1 MAPEAALCLG
11 RVYNKEPCPEYPSIL
26 SFNKGEELKEKNT
39 ERFKSL
45 SIKRETLKQKYRHF
59 LHY

>member
-26 SFNKGEELKEKNT
+26 SFNKGEELKEK
-39 ERFKSL
+39 K
-45 SIKRETLKQKYRHF
+45 H
-59 LHY
+59 